1 MPLYMREID
10 EALGCC
16 RTFVSIGT
24 SGNVYPAAGFAR
36 GARAA
41 GARVVELNMEPS
53 RGGAD
58 VFHDGRY
65 GPAGTIVPAWV
76 DEILAAQR

>member
-1 MPLYMREID
+1 MPLYLEEIY
-10 EALGCC
+10 EALGQC
-16 RTFVSIGT
+16 RIFVSIGT

-36 GARAA
+36 EARAS
-41 GARVVELNMEPS
+41 GAQVVELNMERS

-76 DEILAAQR
+76 DEILKAQS